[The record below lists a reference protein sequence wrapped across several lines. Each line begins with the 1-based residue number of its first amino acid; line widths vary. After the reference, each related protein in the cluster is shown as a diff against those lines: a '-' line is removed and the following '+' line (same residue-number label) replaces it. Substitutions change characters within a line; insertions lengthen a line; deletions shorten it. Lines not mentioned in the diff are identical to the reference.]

1 MFFLKPKGFTYL
13 DDINSWGMANHKVI
27 DDDFTN
33 IYELFVLACGII
45 EKTTRCT
52 SGHDGE
58 NDTLKLKAW

>member
-1 MFFLKPKGFTYL
+1 MG
-13 DDINSWGMANHKVI
+13 NGNHEVI

-58 NDTLKLKAW
+58 NDTLKLKAC